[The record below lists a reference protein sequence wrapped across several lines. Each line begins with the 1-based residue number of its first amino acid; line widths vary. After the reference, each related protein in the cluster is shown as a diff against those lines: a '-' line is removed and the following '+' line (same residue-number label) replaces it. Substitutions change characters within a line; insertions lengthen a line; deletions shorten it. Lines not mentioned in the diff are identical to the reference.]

1 MRDTG
6 WEASLVRPFIV
17 TGCVRCG
24 HGLVVPLVPSQLFR
38 PGLTDR
44 MRGSL
49 IVLVGLWP
57 SRAGPAYGTVTV
69 AGL

>member
-6 WEASLVRPFIV
+6 WEAALVRPFIV

-24 HGLVVPLVPSQLFR
+24 HGLVVPLVPFQLFR
-38 PGLTDR
+38 PGFTDK

-49 IVLVGLWP
+49 IVLVSLWP
-57 SRAGPAYGTVTV
+57 SRA
-69 AGL
+69 